1 MSFVNN
7 LDPNQAW
14 QNVATELSPNC
25 LTGGIHGRI
34 FLKTL
39 ILKKKNQQTPKSMKN
54 YPACILPIIFVLKMF
69 AYYIC
74 CIYSNAPQTRFFHGG
89 KQYEP

>member
-14 QNVATELSPNC
+14 RNVATERGPNC
-25 LTGGIHGRI
+25 LTDGIPGRI

-39 ILKKKNQQTPKSMKN
+39 ILKKKNQQTTKSMNN
-54 YPACILPIIFVLKMF
+54 YPACILPIIFVLKNV
-69 AYYIC
+69 
-74 CIYSNAPQTRFFHGG
+74 CILHLLHIFECTSD
-89 KQYEP
+89 